1 MFVCFVL
8 CFVFFP
14 FAGRGTSVRNSLKF
28 ANICNKKNGDKK
40 WIDVSSNK
48 RTRTNCFLAK
58 RLQERLSAFENYPL
72 LFWAHNRFYIIEP
85 IRVKR
90 DRTSLGKPCLVPRP
104 HYYSPSDAFR
114 VTWSEKVFDGVS
126 RPFVSDTS
134 SKCIDREGLERRRIG
149 TRQRQ
154 AYCAYCSRETLIT
167 YGGRHLISMEEV

>member
-8 CFVFFP
+8 CYVFFP
-14 FAGRGTSVRNSLKF
+14 FEGRGTSVRNSLKF

-72 LFWAHNRFYIIEP
+72 LFWAHNRFYIIEQ

-104 HYYSPSDAFR
+104 HYYARPMRFGSRGPRKFLMASPGRS
-114 VTWSEKVFDGVS
+114 S
-126 RPFVSDTS
+126 RIRHRNALTERAWKDT
-134 SKCIDREGLERRRIG
+134 
-149 TRQRQ
+149 
-154 AYCAYCSRETLIT
+154 
-167 YGGRHLISMEEV
+167 V